1 MSILVIDV
9 GTSSIRGVL
18 YDEKGTEI
26 FCHQIPYQVHFIDG
40 THAEQDTS
48 DWSDTIVEIGRA
60 AAVYC
65 EKENLKIGG
74 LALTSQRSSVIP
86 VDKDGHALMPA
97 IMWQDKRNKEIVDE
111 FRGMEKAIYK
121 LTGARINTVFSGT
134 KMTWVRRNAPEIYE
148 KTYKFCTIA
157 DFITHEI
164 TGEYRTDH
172 TYGSRSLLM
181 NVRTSQWDP
190 KLLDIFEIES
200 GKLCELREPGTVI
213 GTVTEKFAAKTGLTA
228 GTPFISA
235 GGDQQC
241 AALGHGVTAPGSLE
255 ITTGT
260 GAFMLGYSEKVPEN
274 LTNNIICG
282 AHAIPGKYV
291 LESSML
297 TCAALYN
304 WAKANL
310 FADSEGDENPFERIN
325 EAVKH
330 SPPGAND
337 CLALPYFQGRGTP
350 DWNAD
355 AKGHFAN
362 LGLNTTRAD
371 MARAVLEAI
380 ALEAKN
386 NLDIVEGYV
395 GTIDKLLIG
404 GGLTRFPEFNQMQS
418 DIYQKKLLHNQSS
431 AEQTALGAWANAAV
445 ALGIYETHSEAI
457 ETAKEKEQ
465 VEMYSPNPA
474 HAEIYLRKQ
483 RQMNVLYD
491 SVKKLSQDMY

>member
-1 MSILVIDV
+1 MDKTGTILVIDV

-18 YDEKGTEI
+18 YDGMGSEL

-40 THAEQDTS
+40 THAEQDAS
-48 DWSDTIVEIGRA
+48 DWLDTIVEISRA
-60 AAVYC
+60 AVAFC
-65 EKENLKIGG
+65 EKENWKIEG

-86 VDKDGHALMPA
+86 VERDGYALMPA
-97 IMWQDKRNKEIVDE
+97 IMWQDKRNQEIVAE
-111 FRGMEKAIYK
+111 LKPRENEIHA

-134 KMTWVRRNAPEIYE
+134 KMTWVRRNAPDVYA

-181 NVRTSQWDP
+181 NVRTREWDP
-190 KLLDIFEIES
+190 KLLGIFEVDAE
-200 GKLCELREPGTVI
+200 KLCELREPGTVI
-213 GTVTEKFAAKTGLTA
+213 GTVTDEFAAKTGLTV
-228 GTPFISA
+228 GMPFVSA

-260 GAFMLGYSEKVPEN
+260 GAFMLGYSEIVPDN

-325 EAVKH
+325 EAVKQ
-330 SPPGAND
+330 SPPGAKG
-337 CLALPYFQGRGTP
+337 CIALPYFQGRGTP

-355 AKGHFAN
+355 AKGCFVN
-362 LGLNTTRAD
+362 LSLNTTRAD
-371 MARAVLEAI
+371 MARAILEAI

-386 NLDIVEGYV
+386 NLDIVESYV
-395 GTIDKLLIG
+395 GTIDELLIG
-404 GGLTRFPEFNQMQS
+404 GGLTKFPEFDQMQA
-418 DIYQKKLLHNQSS
+418 DTYQKPLLYNQTS
-431 AEQTALGAWANAAV
+431 AEQTALGAWACAAV
-445 ALGIYETHSEAI
+445 ALGFYETHSEAI
-457 ETAKEKEQ
+457 QTAKVKEQ
-465 VEMYSPNPA
+465 VETYTPNPENA
-474 HAEIYLRKQ
+474 DVYRAKQAKMNELYRK
-483 RQMNVLYD
+483 VFG
-491 SVKKLSQDMY
+491 K